1 MVNSHRLLLA
11 GSSSGKSL
19 IRMGWVALVGGLL
32 GATAWSANF
41 VTATPTAPLRGV
53 WESELSPTAP
63 GGNPF
68 LDVELHFIFT
78 RPDGREI
85 RAEGFYRGGNKWTG
99 RAYCA
104 QTGKWK
110 WRTEANLAALAGQH
124 GGFEVM
130 PSSLPGKL
138 RQHPRDS
145 RQFAYDNG
153 EWFLHLG
160 DTGYRYVVDTEPL
173 WQQYIDEA
181 AAVGFNKIRVWF
193 CRGRSDISA
202 VFSPDRQG
210 LDLAYWDEA
219 ERRLIYALEK
229 YPHIQFQ
236 LIIYG
241 EDLAELRRYGE
252 GDRAALLVARYAQA
266 RFSAFPNVQ
275 WCLSNDTIISP
286 APGKRHAAPATID
299 RIGQDLRKRE
309 AWDTLL
315 SNHQARFTGNS
326 FANAP
331 WSDIITL
338 EDRDQVAG
346 ALILQYRALGRDPVV
361 LDEDRYGN
369 YISPKHDRF
378 FFRRLMWASLLSGGH
393 ATYGGINT
401 YEPFAG
407 PDQIK
412 GVQGYLTAVREGRLD
427 DGAADFRH
435 IRSFFAEAD
444 LTLVGL
450 QPNDAMAG
458 GDAHSVKVIAGD
470 KVIIAYLQNAD
481 SRVPES
487 ANVSET
493 PANCRLHL
501 PAGGWRVRWFDPRS
515 GQWHANP
522 GPETV
527 SGGATPNFKS
537 PFPGDA
543 VMLLTPP

>member
-1 MVNSHRLLLA
+1 MVNSHRPMGLLSGKLLA
-11 GSSSGKSL
+11 RISEAALASWLLCSS
-19 IRMGWVALVGGLL
+19 
-32 GATAWSANF
+32 AWAANF
-41 VTATPTAPLRGV
+41 ATATPTAPHRGV
-53 WESELSPTAP
+53 WEIELPLATPA
-63 GGNPF
+63 GNPF
-68 LDVELHFIFT
+68 FEVELQFIFT
-78 RPDGREI
+78 RPDGKEI
-85 RAEGFYRGGNKWTG
+85 KAEGFYRGGNKWAG
-99 RAYCA
+99 RAYCVQA
-104 QTGKWK
+104 GKWQ
-110 WRTEANLAALAGQH
+110 WRTEANVPALAGNH
-124 GGFEVM
+124 GAFEVV

-138 RQHPRDS
+138 RQHPQDS

-153 EWFLHLG
+153 QWFLHLG

-181 AAVGFNKIRVWF
+181 AEIGFNKIRVWF
-193 CRGRSDISA
+193 CRGRSDIAA

-275 WCLSNDTIISP
+275 WCISNDTIISP
-286 APGKRHAAPATID
+286 APGKRNAAPATID
-299 RIGQDLRKRE
+299 RIGRDMRQRE

-326 FANAP
+326 FADAP

-346 ALILQYRALGRDPVV
+346 ALLLQYRALGKDPVV
-361 LDEDRYGN
+361 LDEDRYGI
-369 YISPKHDRF
+369 YISPKHDRY

-393 ATYGGINT
+393 ATYGGLAT
-401 YEPFAG
+401 YEPYAG
-407 PDQIK
+407 ADKIK

-427 DGAADFRH
+427 DGAADFRY
-435 IRSFFAEAD
+435 IRSFFADAD
-444 LTLVGL
+444 LTLVGFI
-450 QPNDAMAG
+450 PNDAMAG
-458 GDAHSVKVIAGD
+458 NDGHSVKVIAGD
-470 KVIIAYLQNAD
+470 KAIIAYLQNPD
-481 SRVPES
+481 SRTAES

-501 PAGGWRVRWFDPRS
+501 PPGGWRVRWFDPRS
-515 GQWHANP
+515 GKWHTNP
-522 GPETV
+522 GREAI
-527 SGGATPNFKS
+527 SGGSTQNFKS

-543 VMLLTPP
+543 VLLLTLP